1 MGRRLAIKLLN
12 ASRFA
17 LSTAEPRG
25 SITATVDRAMLFNLA
40 NLVAESTM
48 LLEHYDYG
56 RVLERV
62 EREFWGF
69 CDDYLEL
76 IKGRRYG
83 EQGSEGAAS
92 ANSALVA
99 ALSVYLRLFAPF
111 LPFVTEEVWS
121 WWQHG
126 SIHRAS
132 WPAREELITLSG
144 EVSGDEFLKWDY
156 ARELLGEVRKR
167 RSEAKQ
173 SMKVPIVRAV
183 IADAAERLAHLDT
196 IEADLRSAGR
206 IGTIERVTREPFEV
220 NVEFGENT
228 A

>member
-1 MGRRLAIKLLN
+1 VGRRLATKALN

-25 SITATVDRAMLFNLA
+25 AITATVDRALLFNLA
-40 NLVAESTM
+40 TLVAESTE
-48 LLEHYDYG
+48 LLDNYDCA

-83 EQGSEGAAS
+83 EQGAAGAAS
-92 ANSALVA
+92 ANSTLVA

-111 LPFVTEEVWS
+111 LPFVTEEVWP
-121 WWQHG
+121 WWQDG

-132 WPAREELITLSG
+132 WPMREEVVALSG
-144 EVSGDEFLKWDY
+144 E
-156 ARELLGEVRKR
+156 
-167 RSEAKQ
+167 
-173 SMKVPIVRAV
+173 
-183 IADAAERLAHLDT
+183 
-196 IEADLRSAGR
+196 
-206 IGTIERVTREPFEV
+206 
-220 NVEFGENT
+220 
-228 A
+228 